1 MKKRIIT
8 ISREFGSGGRTIGKQ
23 LAEKLGVSCYDK
35 ELIEKLAEQTG
46 LAKKYIEEQGEYAPT
61 MHPFSYAFVG
71 RSVNG
76 MSVSDYLWNEQR
88 KKIQE
93 IAEKESCVIVGRCA
107 DYILRN
113 RNDVLNV
120 FIHAPQADRA
130 KRIVEVYGETEVEPL
145 KRLREKDKKRAIN
158 YKYYTEQEWGRA
170 ANYHLTLDSSIFG
183 IEGSVNLLFDILNT
197 KEEK

>member
-46 LAKKYIEEQGEYAPT
+46 LAKKYIEEQGEYAPA

-93 IAEKESCVIVGRCA
+93 IAGKEPCVIVGRCA
-107 DYILRN
+107 DYILRE
-113 RNDVLNV
+113 RDDVLNV

-130 KRIVEVYGETEVEPL
+130 KRIVEVYGETETEPL

-158 YKYYTEQEWGRA
+158 YKYYTEREWGRA
-170 ANYHLTLDSSIFG
+170 ENYHLTLDSSMFG

-197 KEEK
+197 ERER